1 MLKIENNDLDKINE
15 FLSLLNTDLSS
26 IDYIEKD
33 NFFYNAKTKET
44 INHFLTYIL
53 VNYKDITDLHF
64 NFDSYQKI
72 IRLRVRKNGDMHDTS
87 ITISANDNYELAKS
101 NNQSFSIDVFKDILE
116 QIRGPSSMETGQTY
130 DFYSE
135 LDIPM
140 FGMYRLRSSSCGH
153 DGITRLLKHKENNK
167 SDINYNV
174 MEIKENLLYTI
185 EAELIDGVFIHNIG
199 VTFTP
204 EIQTKIDLYESKLDK
219 MFNKFKGKLNI
230 YKYNKIKIVL
240 EYMGNNTINVII
252 PNTYS
257 IGRVEM
263 NKTILKYVLKHY
275 SDFYDPIFTAF
286 IEDVTQV
293 KFDPIIGEFKTPE
306 AFKDYLTTLDM
317 IKV

>member
-33 NFFYNAKTKET
+33 NFFYNSKTKET

-72 IRLRVRKNGDMHDTS
+72 ITLRVRKNGDMHDTT

-130 DFYSE
+130 NFYSE

-140 FGMYRLRSSSCGH
+140 FGIYRLRSSSCGH
-153 DGITRLLKHKENNK
+153 DGITRLLKSKDN
-167 SDINYNV
+167 SFADINYNV
-174 MEIKENLLYTI
+174 FEIKENPIYII
-185 EAELIDGVFIHNIG
+185 EAELLDGVFIHNSG

-219 MFNKFKGKLNI
+219 MFTKFKGKLNI
-230 YKYNKIKIVL
+230 YKYKKIKIIL
-240 EYMGNNTINVII
+240 EYKGNNTINVII

-293 KFDPIIGEFKTPE
+293 KFDSIIGEFKNPE

-317 IKV
+317 LKV

>member
-72 IRLRVRKNGDMHDTS
+72 IRLRVRKNGNMHDIP
-87 ITISANDNYELAKS
+87 ITIAANDNYAIAKI
-101 NNQSFSIDVFKDILE
+101 NNQSFAIDVFKDILE

-130 DFYSE
+130 DFYSD

-153 DGITRLLKHKENNK
+153 DGITRILKNKNNT
-167 SDINYNV
+167 STDINYNILQ
-174 MEIKENLLYTI
+174 IKENPIYTI
-185 EAELIDGVFIHNIG
+185 EAELINGGFIHNSG

-293 KFDPIIGEFKTPE
+293 KFDPLIGEFKTPE
-306 AFKDYLTTLDM
+306 AFKNYLTTLDM

>member
-72 IRLRVRKNGDMHDTS
+72 IRLRVRKNGNMHDIP
-87 ITISANDNYELAKS
+87 ITIAANDNYAIAKI
-101 NNQSFSIDVFKDILE
+101 NNQSFAIDVFKDILE

-130 DFYSE
+130 DFYSD

-153 DGITRLLKHKENNK
+153 DGITRILKNKNNT
-167 SDINYNV
+167 STDINYNILQ
-174 MEIKENLLYTI
+174 IKENPIYTI
-185 EAELIDGVFIHNIG
+185 EAELINGGFIHNSG